1 VIKRLAEEA
10 IEFLE
15 ERDLVTI
22 PPLAKGESS
31 QQLLSETACL
41 IHFVAPSLS
50 WQVIIVF
57 STASCDVNALKY

>member
-1 VIKRLAEEA
+1 MIKRLAEEA

-50 WQVIIVF
+50 WQV
-57 STASCDVNALKY
+57 